1 MEDHE
6 PKQAAALRY
15 RQDKD
20 NAPRVVASGKG
31 ELARR
36 IIQEAEQHQVP
47 VYEDADLAKLLTMLP
62 LGSEIP
68 PDLYAAVAEVLAFIY
83 TLTVQKRASGPLH
96 ATPAPARHKVVH
108 SSDAYRDGVFCA

>member
-1 MEDHE
+1 MDDE

-15 RQDKD
+15 RQGKD
-20 NAPRVVASGKG
+20 NAPRVVASGKD

-47 VYEDADLAKLLTMLP
+47 VYEDPDLARLLSMLP
-62 LGSEIP
+62 LDSEIP

-83 TLTVQKRASGPLH
+83 TLTIRQHGTWPLRR
-96 ATPAPARHKVVH
+96 PRV
-108 SSDAYRDGVFCA
+108 

>member
-1 MEDHE
+1 MDDHE

-47 VYEDADLAKLLTMLP
+47 VYEDPDLVKLLTMLP

-83 TLTVQKRASGPLH
+83 NLTIQKRGIQ
-96 ATPAPARHKVVH
+96 TK
-108 SSDAYRDGVFCA
+108 

>member
-1 MEDHE
+1 MEFE

-15 RQDKD
+15 QQDKD

-47 VYEDADLAKLLTMLP
+47 VYEDPDLARLLSMLP
-62 LGSEIP
+62 IDSAIP
-68 PDLYAAVAEVLAFIY
+68 PELYTAVAEVLAFIY
-83 TLTVQKRASGPLH
+83 TLTVQQRGIGPLRR
-96 ATPAPARHKVVH
+96 PRV
-108 SSDAYRDGVFCA
+108 

>member
-1 MEDHE
+1 MDDESKQDD

-15 RQDKD
+15 RQGKD
-20 NAPRVVASGKG
+20 NAPRVVAAGQG

-36 IIQEAEQHQVP
+36 IIREAEEHQVP
-47 VYEDADLAKLLTMLP
+47 VYEDPDLAKLLAMLP

-83 TLTVQKRASGPLH
+83 TLTIKRRGGAPF
-96 ATPAPARHKVVH
+96 APA
-108 SSDAYRDGVFCA
+108 G

>member
-1 MEDHE
+1 MDDE

-20 NAPRVVASGKG
+20 NAPRVVAAGKG

-36 IIQEAEQHQVP
+36 IIEEAEQHQVP
-47 VYEDADLAKLLTMLP
+47 VYEDPDLAKLLTMLP

-68 PDLYAAVAEVLAFIY
+68 SSLYVAVAEVLAFIY
-83 TLTVQKRASGPLH
+83 TLTIQQRGAKPLH
-96 ATPAPARHKVVH
+96 QQSR
-108 SSDAYRDGVFCA
+108 

>member
-1 MEDHE
+1 MDDE

-31 ELARR
+31 DLARR
-36 IIQEAEQHQVP
+36 IIQEAEQHGVP
-47 VYEDADLAKLLTMLP
+47 IYEDPDLARLLSMLP
-62 LGSEIP
+62 LESEIP

-83 TLTVQKRASGPLH
+83 TLTIQQRGVKPLH
-96 ATPAPARHKVVH
+96 RPGT
-108 SSDAYRDGVFCA
+108 

>member
-47 VYEDADLAKLLTMLP
+47 VYEDPDLAKLLTMLP

-83 TLTVQKRASGPLH
+83 TLTMQKRASGSLQ
-96 ATPAPARHKVVH
+96 PAPAPRQT
-108 SSDAYRDGVFCA
+108 